1 MPAKNDST
9 AKGPDPDQLA
19 ILKRGV
25 TEWNAWRDAHSRA
38 LPNFAGANLQDEDLS
53 GANLSEANLSRA
65 DLRGADLC
73 LANLFGA
80 EISGAQISGADLSGA
95 NLSGTDLSEAQ
106 LGGADLTGVD
116 LSGANLSGADL
127 SGANLGWA
135 DLSGANLAG
144 ADFSEADL
152 CLANLFGADLSGAS
166 LSGADLSGA
175 NLGGAD
181 LSGADIREA
190 TDSPGSEVAGVS
202 LGETRLIPANLRTVP
217 DLEQVRHDGQGTLER
232 RTLAKPGPLSEGVST
247 GIGLPEMPD
256 YSILVE
262 FNKCVWRD
270 LFVVDFGLR
279 EVLGDEAYSLEKHDD
294 RLSVTF
300 RSAEDFQTGLETVV
314 AQLAAQE
321 QMKPGVLDAFTLKAT
336 DAGVEIGGAELR
348 RLLGSLAE
356 ALRSVN
362 EDMQLLVSHKE
373 HEDVQALTA
382 RRDRLHEAVESLPT
396 KFAAPL
402 VGRLLE
408 ERNVPSRDGTMVD
421 IYDRSMLGLQ
431 YVNRRLSLEPGAES
445 TPAEPAPGDA
455 DSDA

>member
-1 MPAKNDST
+1 M
-9 AKGPDPDQLA
+9 
-19 ILKRGV
+19 
-25 TEWNAWRDAHSRA
+25 
-38 LPNFAGANLQDEDLS
+38 
-53 GANLSEANLSRA
+53 
-65 DLRGADLC
+65 
-73 LANLFGA
+73 
-80 EISGAQISGADLSGA
+80 DLSGA
-95 NLSGTDLSEAQ
+95 NLSGAN
-106 LGGADLTGVD
+106 

-135 DLSGANLAG
+135 DLSGGETSPGRTSVRRTSAWRISSG
-144 ADFSEADL
+144 R
-152 CLANLFGADLSGAS
+152 DLSGAS

-202 LGETRLIPANLRTVP
+202 LGETRLISRPTCGPFRIWSRFATTAKVRSSVARLRSPGLFPKASRQASACRRCPITAFWSSSTSAS
-217 DLEQVRHDGQGTLER
+217 GATCSWWTLVFGKSWATR
-232 RTLAKPGPLSEGVST
+232 RTPWK
-247 GIGLPEMPD
+247 
-256 YSILVE
+256 
-262 FNKCVWRD
+262 R
-270 LFVVDFGLR
+270 
-279 EVLGDEAYSLEKHDD
+279 HDD

-373 HEDVQALTA
+373 HEDVEALTA
-382 RRDRLHEAVESLPT
+382 RRDRLHEAGRESAYQVRCT
-396 KFAAPL
+396 
-402 VGRLLE
+402 VGRTPL
-408 ERNVPSRDGTMVD
+408 RGTQCPV
-421 IYDRSMLGLQ
+421 
-431 YVNRRLSLEPGAES
+431 A
-445 TPAEPAPGDA
+445 
-455 DSDA
+455 